1 MIEDERFNILKAIYQ
16 ENPEI
21 APPKRPERLP
31 FEGESRMGAVLRTLI
46 YEGFVVRDE
55 KTDKFAITDDG
66 HELLKSMLRQNSRA
80 KESPGA
86 DQTPPGREP

>member
-21 APPKRPERLP
+21 SPPKRPERLP
-31 FEGESRMGAVLRTLI
+31 FKSESRMGAVLRTLI
-46 YEGFVVRDE
+46 YEGFVVRDG
-55 KTDKFAITDDG
+55 KTGKLAITDDG
-66 HELLKSMLRQNSRA
+66 EELLKSMLRQNNRA

-86 DQTPPGREP
+86 DQTPADHKP